1 MKTTI
6 ENALNNTF
14 SLHLNACSGTVYA
27 TCYDEQGNKHEGECN
42 DTISYDRYRELQDW
56 CESEEEQQEF
66 SDLYNYFVNLCE

>member
-14 SLHLNACSGTVYA
+14 SLHLNCCCGTVTV
-27 TCYDEQGNKHEGECN
+27 TCYDEQGNKHTTECN
-42 DTISYDRYRELQDW
+42 DTISYDRYRELQEW

-66 SDLYNYFVNLCE
+66 FDLYNYFVDLCD